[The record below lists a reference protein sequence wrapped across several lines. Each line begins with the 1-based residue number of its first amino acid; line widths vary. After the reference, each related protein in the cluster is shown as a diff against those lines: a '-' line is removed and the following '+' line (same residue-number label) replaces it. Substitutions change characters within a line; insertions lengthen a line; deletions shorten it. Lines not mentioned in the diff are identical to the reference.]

1 MLKPVEDAQSTL
13 SRRLLQLLRPLAM
26 SSRTA
31 RGPGLHTFARQLFS
45 YCCIE
50 RERLASVVSE
60 LPRIGIVLSGEKEF
74 WLGDAGQ
81 RFVAGDVFV
90 LPAGTPFDAVNIPSE
105 TSGLYESLLVEVTQV
120 PKWVQEMP
128 GAARPAAGF
137 DLRVP
142 LSQELVD
149 ALGHA
154 AISLGG
160 SDHAAAL
167 AEHRLAEVLILLRK
181 MPVAQ
186 PLFEQSLAE
195 RAAWLVAR
203 APAKRW
209 TAEEIGRE
217 LGVGAS
223 TLRRKLVEAGTS
235 LRGVQASARMQLAH
249 EMLVRGEGNITDAA
263 DAAGYASRSHFARRF
278 QAVYGATPAEARLK
292 GASRQS

>member
-50 RERLASVVSE
+50 RERLVSVVSE
-60 LPRIGIVLSGEKEF
+60 MPRIGIVLSGEKEF

-90 LPAGTPFDAVNIPSE
+90 LPAGTAFDAVNIPSE
-105 TSGLYESLLVEVTQV
+105 ASGLYESLLVEITQV

-128 GAARPAAGF
+128 GARPVAGF

-154 AISLGG
+154 AISLSG

-167 AEHRLAEVLILLRK
+167 AGHRLAEVLILLRK

-186 PLFEQSLAE
+186 PLFAQSLAE

-249 EMLVRGEGNITDAA
+249 EMLVRGEGNIADAV

-278 QAVYGATPAEARLK
+278 QAVYGASPAEIRL
-292 GASRQS
+292 RQTALPG

>member
-1 MLKPVEDAQSTL
+1 MLKSVEDAQGTL
-13 SRRLLQLLRPLAM
+13 SRRLLQLLKPLAM
-26 SSRTA
+26 ASRTA
-31 RGPGLHTFARQLFS
+31 RGPGFHSHARQLFS

-60 LPRIGIVLSGEKEF
+60 MPRIGIVLSGEKEF

-90 LPAGTPFDAVNIPSE
+90 LPAGTAFDAVNIPSD
-105 TSGLYESLLVEVTQV
+105 TSGLYESLLVEITQV

-128 GAARPAAGF
+128 GARPAAGF

-186 PLFEQSLAE
+186 LLFAQSLAE

-203 APAKRW
+203 APSKRW

-249 EMLVRGEGNITDAA
+249 EMLVRGEGNLTDAA

-278 QAVYGATPAEARLK
+278 QAVYGASPAQVRL
-292 GASRQS
+292 RQAAQPS

>member
-50 RERLASVVSE
+50 RERLVSVVSE
-60 LPRIGIVLSGEKEF
+60 MPRIGIVLSGEKEF

-90 LPAGTPFDAVNIPSE
+90 LPAGTAFDAVNIPSE
-105 TSGLYESLLVEVTQV
+105 ASGLYESLLVEITQV

-128 GAARPAAGF
+128 GARPVAGF

-154 AISLGG
+154 AISLSG

-167 AEHRLAEVLILLRK
+167 AGHRLAEVLILLRK

-186 PLFEQSLAE
+186 PLFAQSLAE

-249 EMLVRGEGNITDAA
+249 EMLVRGEGNIADAVG
-263 DAAGYASRSHFARRF
+263 AAGYASRSHFARRF
-278 QAVYGATPAEARLK
+278 QAVYGASPAEIRL
-292 GASRQS
+292 RQTMLPG

>member
-1 MLKPVEDAQSTL
+1 MLKPVEDAHSTL

-50 RERLASVVSE
+50 RERLVSVVSE
-60 LPRIGIVLSGEKEF
+60 MPRIGIVLSGEKEF

-90 LPAGTPFDAVNIPSE
+90 LPAGTAFDAVNIPSE
-105 TSGLYESLLVEVTQV
+105 ASGLYESLLVEITQV

-128 GAARPAAGF
+128 GARPVAGF

-154 AISLGG
+154 AISLSG

-167 AEHRLAEVLILLRK
+167 AGHRLAEVLILLRK

-186 PLFEQSLAE
+186 PLFAQSLAE

-263 DAAGYASRSHFARRF
+263 NAAGYASRSHFARRF
-278 QAVYGATPAEARLK
+278 QAVYGASPAEIRL
-292 GASRQS
+292 RQTALPG

>member
-1 MLKPVEDAQSTL
+1 MLKPVEHAQSTL

-60 LPRIGIVLSGEKEF
+60 MPRIGIVLSGEKEF

-90 LPAGTPFDAVNIPSE
+90 LPAGTAFDAVNIPSE

-128 GAARPAAGF
+128 GARPVAGF

-142 LSQELVD
+142 LTSELVD

-181 MPVAQ
+181 IPVAQ
-186 PLFEQSLAE
+186 PLFAQSLAE

-249 EMLVRGEGNITDAA
+249 EMLVRGAGNITDAA

-278 QAVYGATPAEARLK
+278 QAVYGASPAEVRL
-292 GASRQS
+292 RQPS

>member
-1 MLKPVEDAQSTL
+1 MLKPVEHAQSTL

-60 LPRIGIVLSGEKEF
+60 MPRIGIVLSGEKEF

-90 LPAGTPFDAVNIPSE
+90 LPAGTAFDAVNIPSE

-120 PKWVQEMP
+120 PIWVQEMP
-128 GAARPAAGF
+128 GARPVAGF

-142 LSQELVD
+142 LTSELVD

-186 PLFEQSLAE
+186 PLFAQSLAE

-249 EMLVRGEGNITDAA
+249 EMLVRGAGNITDAA

-278 QAVYGATPAEARLK
+278 QAVYGASPAEVRL
-292 GASRQS
+292 RQPS

>member
-1 MLKPVEDAQSTL
+1 MPKPVEDAQSIL

-60 LPRIGIVLSGEKEF
+60 MPRIGIVLSGEKEF

-90 LPAGTPFDAVNIPSE
+90 LPAGTAFDAVNIPSE
-105 TSGLYESLLVEVTQV
+105 TNGLYESLLVEVTQV

-128 GAARPAAGF
+128 GARPVAGF

-142 LSQELVD
+142 LTSELVD

-186 PLFEQSLAE
+186 PLFVQSLAE

-235 LRGVQASARMQLAH
+235 LRGVQASARMHLAH
-249 EMLVRGEGNITDAA
+249 EMLVRGAGNITDAA

-278 QAVYGATPAEARLK
+278 QAVYGASPADVRL
-292 GASRQS
+292 RQTS